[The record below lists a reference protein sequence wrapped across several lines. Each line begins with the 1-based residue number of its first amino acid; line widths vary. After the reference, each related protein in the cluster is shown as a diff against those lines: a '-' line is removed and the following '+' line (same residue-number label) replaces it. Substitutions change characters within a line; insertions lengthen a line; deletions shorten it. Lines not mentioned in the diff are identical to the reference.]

1 VASDKN
7 RIVGFD
13 RTREEAMT
21 SRRIVGID
29 LGIASSH
36 TVVVVDETLE
46 VIARRRCRPNRE
58 SLEVIEAAALAGAEA
73 GTCLEVIMEP
83 TGAAWLP
90 VAVFFARRGHR
101 VFRVSSAKAAALRR
115 FLSQHAKSNSID
127 AMALARL
134 AIVDPDGLQQLRLLE
149 GDAASLDRRVRAA
162 DRLTDIASRH
172 KIRLRE
178 LARQAM
184 PMLDDA
190 ITWELTAAD
199 VAVLERFGDPRILA
213 TVPRHRLAAL
223 VHKASRGH
231 ASPERAD
238 AWRAVAAAAVELYGD
253 DPAVAF
259 EDLAAEMA
267 TEARLLGAVL
277 AERDGHARHREAAY
291 QAVDPDGLVRSLP
304 GVGEIGGPVLVASM
318 GDPHRFA
325 DASAF
330 KRFTGLT
337 PRASETGNTDRKGQP
352 MSKAG
357 PRRLRDQL
365 VQSAN
370 TARRIDPQL
379 AQVYFTQM
387 VERGAH
393 HQKAVCVVAARLAER
408 AWLVMSRGEPYRLL
422 DVDGTPVTVAE
433 GRAIVEERYRVSE
446 EVRRRRRSTKSAGKV
461 PHEVLEA
468 QLGHTR
474 HRVDNRGNLP
484 RATTKPDPRVDRKP
498 PAAAIPPGTLTA
510 LPT

>member
-1 VASDKN
+1 
-7 RIVGFD
+7 
-13 RTREEAMT
+13 MT

-36 TVVVVDETLE
+36 TVVVIDERIE
-46 VIARRRCRPNRE
+46 VLARRRCRPRRD
-58 SLEVIEAAALAGAEA
+58 SLEAIEAAALVGAPE
-73 GTCLEVIMEP
+73 GTRLEVIIEP

-90 VAVFFARRGHR
+90 VAVFFARRGHA

-115 FLSQHAKSNSID
+115 FLSQHAKANSID
-127 AMALARL
+127 AAALARL
-134 AIVDPDGLQQLRLLE
+134 AIVDPDGLQELRLVE

-162 DRLTDIASRH
+162 DRLTDMASRH

-190 ITWELTAAD
+190 ITRELTAAD
-199 VAVLERFGDPRILA
+199 VAVLERYGDPRVLLRA
-213 TVPRHRLAAL
+213 PRGRLVAL
-223 VHKASRGH
+223 VRKASRGH
-231 ASPERAD
+231 HGEDRAD

-253 DPAVAF
+253 DPAVPF

-267 TEARLLGAVL
+267 TEVRLLRAVL
-277 AERDGHARHREAAY
+277 AERDGHARHREIAY
-291 QAVDPDGLVRSLP
+291 QAVDPDGLARSLP
-304 GVGEIGGPVLVASM
+304 GIAEIGGAVLVAAM

-325 DASAF
+325 DAAAF

-337 PRASETGNTDRKGQP
+337 PKASETGNTDRKGQA

-370 TARRIDPQL
+370 TARQVDPQL
-379 AQVYFTQM
+379 AHVYFTQM

-393 HQKAVCVVAARLAER
+393 HQKALCVVAARLAER
-408 AWLVMSRGEPYRLL
+408 AWLVMARGEPYQLL
-422 DVDGTPVTVAE
+422 DVDGTPVTPAE
-433 GRAIVEERYRVSE
+433 GRAIVNERYRVGE
-446 EVRRRRRSTKSAGKV
+446 DVRRRRRSRKSAGKA

-468 QLGHTR
+468 HAKGHTR
-474 HRVDNRGNLP
+474 HRVDSRGDLP
-484 RATTKPDPRVDRKP
+484 RVTTQPRVDRPRKTHVP
-498 PAAAIPPGTLTA
+498 VEALTGDHA
-510 LPT
+510 